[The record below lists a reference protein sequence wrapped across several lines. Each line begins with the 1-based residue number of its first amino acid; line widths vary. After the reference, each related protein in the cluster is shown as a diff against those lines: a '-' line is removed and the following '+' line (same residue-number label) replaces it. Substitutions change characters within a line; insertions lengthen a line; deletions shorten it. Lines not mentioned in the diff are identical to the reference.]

1 MSSEHRE
8 FTLAR
13 RLAAEATGSALLV
26 AAVVGSGIMGE
37 RLAGGN
43 VAVALLA
50 NTLATGAA
58 LVALILTFGPI
69 SGAHFNPVVTLADAS
84 QGGLAWHDVPGYV
97 VAQVMGALAGV
108 AAANLMF
115 GHPTLFASSQAR
127 SGTTQVF
134 GEFVA
139 TFGLLTVIWGCTR
152 LRPAAVPFAVAAFIT
167 SAYWFT
173 ASTSFANPAVTLAR
187 SLSDTFAGIRPA
199 DVPGFVMAQ
208 MVGAATATLL
218 FRWLVPP
225 PPGRH
230 GGGHGDAGV
239 ATTSGGI
246 TTRLATAADAPSIA
260 AIYNEGIADR
270 IATFET
276 LPRTADQMAALLHE
290 KGDRYPTVVVERDG
304 RIVGW
309 AGAGPYRDRA
319 AYAGV
324 VEHSVYVA
332 RAARSTGAGRAA
344 LETLCRA
351 YAERNFW
358 KIVSRI
364 FPENTASLAVHERCG
379 FRVVGVYRRHGKLE
393 GEWRDCVIVER
404 LLGPVSP

>member
-1 MSSEHRE
+1 VSGAPRD
-8 FTLAR
+8 FALGR
-13 RLAAEATGSALLV
+13 RLTAEAAGSAFLL
-26 AAVVGSGIMGE
+26 AAVVGSGIMAE

-43 VAVALLA
+43 AAVALLA

-84 QGGLAWHDVPGYV
+84 QGGIAWRDVPGYV
-97 VAQVMGALAGV
+97 AAQAAGAFAGV

-115 GHPTLFASSQAR
+115 GLPIFFASSRVRHGAAQMF
-127 SGTTQVF
+127 S
-134 GEFVA
+134 EFVA
-139 TFGLLTVIWGCTR
+139 TFGLLAVIWGCAR
-152 LRPAAVPFAVAAFIT
+152 LRAAAVPFAVAAYIT
-167 SAYWFT
+167 AAYWFT
-173 ASTSFANPAVTLAR
+173 ASTSFANPTVTLAR
-187 SLSDTFAGIRPA
+187 SASDTFAGIRPA

-208 MVGAATATLL
+208 IVGGVAATLL
-218 FRWLVPP
+218 FRWLVPT
-225 PPGRH
+225 PGRR
-230 GGGHGDAGV
+230 GDGRGDAGAEPV
-239 ATTSGGI
+239 AGGI
-246 TTRLATAADAPSIA
+246 TSRLATAADAPSIA

-270 IATFET
+270 MATFET
-276 LPRTADQMAALLHE
+276 APRTAEQIAALLAE
-290 KGDRYPTVVVERDG
+290 KGDRYPTVVVERAG
-304 RIVGW
+304 RVVGW
-309 AGAGPYRDRA
+309 AAAGPYRARP

-344 LETLCRA
+344 LEALCRA
-351 YAERNFW
+351 YAERGFW

-404 LLGPVSP
+404 LLDGG